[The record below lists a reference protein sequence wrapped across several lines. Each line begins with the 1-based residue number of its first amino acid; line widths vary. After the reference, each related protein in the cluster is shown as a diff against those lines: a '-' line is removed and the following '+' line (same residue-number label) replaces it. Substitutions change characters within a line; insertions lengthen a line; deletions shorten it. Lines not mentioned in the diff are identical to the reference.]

1 MNFFKII
8 TLFLLLLFISI
19 SSNNVLADSHDV
31 DQNIVEQAKEI
42 NQEILEKQAA
52 TEANISSEIGNE
64 EPLPLNDPFAGDAAT
79 SGVGSTAMIAGSE
92 EEREEMSLYNFKLV
106 GIIEGQF
113 ESHVTLINAT
123 GELIT
128 IQMYEELS
136 QGVRLVAIND
146 KEEVVFEKNE
156 DSYLVINFKN
166 QIRETSGEY

>member
-8 TLFLLLLFISI
+8 ILFLIILLNVN
-19 SSNNVLADSHDV
+19 SNNHVFADTHDTE
-31 DQNIVEQAKEI
+31 QNIIEKAKKI
-42 NQEILEKQAA
+42 NQKIKKQQAETA
-52 TEANISSEIGNE
+52 ANIESEVGKE
-64 EPLPLNDPFAGDAAT
+64 EPLPLNDPFAGDEAT
-79 SGVGSTAMIAGSE
+79 GVAGSAAMIAGSE
-92 EEREEMSLYNFKLV
+92 EEQEEMSLYNFKLV

-113 ESHVTLINAT
+113 ESHVTLVNAT

-128 IQMYEELS
+128 IQMNDELS

-146 KEEVVFEKNE
+146 KEEAVFEKNE

>member
-19 SSNNVLADSHDV
+19 SPNNVLADNHEV

-64 EPLPLNDPFAGDAAT
+64 EPLPLNDPFAGDESTGGA
-79 SGVGSTAMIAGSE
+79 GSTTMIAGSE
-92 EEREEMSLYNFKLV
+92 EEQEEMSLYNFKLV
-106 GIIEGQF
+106 GIIEGQY

-146 KEEVVFEKNE
+146 KEEAVFEKNA
-156 DSYLVINFKN
+156 DSFLVINFKN

>member
-19 SSNNVLADSHDV
+19 SSNNALADSHDV
-31 DQNIVEQAKEI
+31 SQNLVEQAKEI

-64 EPLPLNDPFAGDAAT
+64 EPLPLNDPFAGDEST
-79 SGVGSTAMIAGSE
+79 GGVGSAAMIAGSE
-92 EEREEMSLYNFKLV
+92 EEKEEMSLYNFKLV

-136 QGVRLVAIND
+136 QGIRLVAIND
-146 KEEVVFEKNE
+146 KEEAVFEKNA
-156 DSYLVINFKN
+156 DSFLVINFKN